1 MPPLDPAN
9 HPLAP
14 VKPNHSVPHSP
25 TAVKNPMTLV
35 AKYALLPEEIDRQS
49 LAMVADSLDVL
60 QNAPADSSLS
70 PAELYVLHRIVRAEG
85 DPAIAADV
93 RFSSGAID
101 AALRSLQSARRVI
114 TDVRMVQVGISRASL
129 KRRQVTTACLIDAPE
144 VAQRAQR
151 EKTTRSVAAVRELA
165 PQMDNALVAIGNA
178 PTALLALLDL
188 IDSQQASPAAIIGM
202 PVGFVACPES
212 KAELAARSVPHI
224 TILGRRGGS
233 SAAAATVNALLDL
246 LED

>member
-1 MPPLDPAN
+1 
-9 HPLAP
+9 
-14 VKPNHSVPHSP
+14 
-25 TAVKNPMTLV
+25 MTLV
-35 AKYALLPEEIDRQS
+35 EKYALLPEEIDRQS
-49 LAMVADSLDVL
+49 LVMVADSLLGD
-60 QNAPADSSLS
+60 ADAAGL
-70 PAELYVLHRIVRAEG
+70 PEAERYVLHRIVRAEG

-93 RFSSGAID
+93 RFSDGAVD
-101 AALRSLQSARRVI
+101 AALASLRDVRRVV
-114 TDVRMVQVGISRASL
+114 TDVRMVQVGISRAAL
-129 KRRQVTTACLIDAPE
+129 GRRGVETACLIDAPE
-144 VAQRAQR
+144 VAERARR
-151 EKTTRSVAAVRELA
+151 EGTTRSVAAVRELA
-165 PQMDNALVAIGNA
+165 PQMDGAVVAIGNA

-188 IDSQQASPAAIIGM
+188 IDAGRVSPAAVIGM